1 MNYYNQPE
9 LLSPVGNWDS
19 LYAAVQNGCDAIYVG
34 GKSFNARNRADNFST
49 AELKEVIDYA
59 HIRGVRVY
67 ITTNILYKETEVKG
81 VLKFIEEIYQAGA
94 DAVIIQDL
102 GVAKLVA
109 KFFPDIELH
118 ASTQM
123 NIHNLAGVQ
132 LLEEL
137 GFSRVILAR
146 ELSLTEI
153 KEINRQTDLKVET
166 FVHGALCISYSG
178 QCLMSSLIGGRSGNR
193 GRCAQ
198 PCRMP
203 YTLIDRESG
212 EVIDNDFSKQ
222 HLLSPKDVNTLEM
235 LPELIEAGIASFKI
249 EGRLKRPEYTA
260 AATRLYN
267 KYIKEFFQDRDNYK
281 VDPEDQQT
289 LAQIFNRNGFV
300 PGYYKGQANLDLISY
315 QRPKNW
321 GVQAG
326 VVSNYNTQTKTC
338 RIELTDQLSAGD
350 GIEIW
355 TEQGENVGLTL
366 SEIEEVGPQEVA
378 IDLKRK
384 VNRGDAVYKTSDQQ
398 LLSSL
403 AESYRNPDT
412 LKEIEVYGTLTAK
425 IDQKLKLD
433 LWDQAGYFVTVEID
447 FVVERAKQQPVTAD
461 ELEEQLSKLGSTTYL
476 LANLDF
482 DTDDNLF
489 IPISQLNQL
498 RRDAVEKLNQARK
511 EGAQPEERRNNF
523 AVNQLENSTDNSY
536 QVDEPQLTVGI
547 TNNDLLED
555 VVKTGVKRVYCSNKN
570 LDLTLLDRLIN
581 EYPDVE
587 IFVRL
592 PQIAHQREIEDLKG
606 RLEELEASQI
616 DGYLIPQ
623 LGALHLARGTDK
635 SIVADAPLNTF
646 NRHSLES
653 LGNLGCETVTLSP
666 ELTLTEI
673 KEVSHLTEPEQEIII
688 YGHLAMMVSE
698 YCPVGGVESKF
709 NSSQGCQIDCEE
721 RSYGL
726 LDRKDMIE
734 PVETDRDNCRS
745 VIYNSQPL
753 YLLQYLDEI
762 KESGC
767 EQFRLNFTIESKE
780 EVLEIISAYQE
791 KLAEPDKM
799 VSTAIQNYTTGHFY
813 RGVL

>member
-34 GKSFNARNRADNFST
+34 GTSFNARNRADNFST
-49 AELKEVIDYA
+49 SELEAVIDYA

-67 ITTNILYKETEVKG
+67 ITANILYKEEVKG
-81 VLKFIEEIYQAGA
+81 VLKFIEEVYQAGA
-94 DAVIIQDL
+94 DAIIIQDM

-123 NIHNLAGVQ
+123 NIHNLAGVE

-203 YTLIDRESG
+203 YTLIDRESKA
-212 EVIDNDFSKQ
+212 VIDNNFSKQ

-260 AATRLYN
+260 AVTRLYN
-267 KYIKEFFQDRDNYK
+267 KYIDQFYQDRDNYE
-281 VDPEDQQT
+281 VDPKDQQT

-300 PGYYKGQANLDLISY
+300 PGYYQGQADLDLISY

-321 GVQAG
+321 GVQVG
-326 VVSNYNTQTKTC
+326 VVNNYNPQTKTC
-338 RIELTDQLSAGD
+338 RIELTDQLNAGD

-355 TEQGENVGLTL
+355 TERGENVGLTL

-378 IDLKRK
+378 IDLKRR
-384 VNRGDAVYKTSDQQ
+384 VDAGDAVYKTSDQQ

-433 LWDQAGYFVTVEID
+433 LWDQAGYFVTVEVD
-447 FVVERAKQQPVTAD
+447 FVVERAKQQPVTAN
-461 ELEEQLSKLGSTTYL
+461 ELEEQLSKLGSTPYL
-476 LANLDF
+476 LANLDL
-482 DTDDNLF
+482 DTDNNLF

-498 RRDAVEKLNQARK
+498 RRDAVKKLNQARK
-511 EGAQPEERRNNF
+511 EGAQPEERRNKF
-523 AVNQLENSTDNSY
+523 VVNKLENSTDNSY
-536 QVDEPQLTVGI
+536 QVDEPQLTVAI
-547 TNNDLLED
+547 TNNELLED
-555 VVKTGVKRVYCSNKN
+555 VAKTGVKRVYCPNKN
-570 LDLTLLDRLIN
+570 LDLANLKRVL
-581 EYPDVE
+581 EKYPRVE

-592 PQIAHQREIEDLKG
+592 PQIAHQSEMEELKV
-606 RLEELEASQI
+606 RLEELETTQI

-646 NRHSLES
+646 NRHSLEL
-653 LGNLGCETVTLSP
+653 LGDLGCETVTLSP

-673 KEVSHLTEPEQEIII
+673 KEVNHLTEPEQEIII

-709 NSSQGCQIDCEE
+709 DSSQGCQIDCEGT
-721 RSYGL
+721 SYGL
-726 LDRKDMIE
+726 LDRKGMVE
-734 PVETDRDNCRS
+734 PIETDRDNCRS
-745 VIYNSQPL
+745 FIYNSQPL

-767 EQFRLNFTIESKE
+767 EQLRLNFTIESKE
-780 EVLEIISAYQE
+780 EVLEMISAYQG
-791 KLAEPDKM
+791 KLAEPDKI